1 MPRPPRLDTTGAVS
15 HVVARGNERRPLFRD
30 DADREKYLEL
40 LGEACARH
48 GARVLAYCLMPNHV
62 HLALQSGPVPVS
74 RVVHDVHARYAQ
86 HFNRRHDRVGH
97 LFQGRFRS
105 FLVDREAWLLEVVR
119 YVHRNPVKARLVSR
133 PEEFPWSSHR
143 AYLGTSP
150 AWLATGE
157 VLSLL
162 AGSRPKA
169 RKLFQEFVAGPAA
182 GRYDPDEAALGAVVG
197 SEDFVRASLA
207 RGPWRPREADA
218 HAREG
223 RRPRRAAGRGRGHG
237 PRRPGP
243 PPLPL
248 AREEPLRAPG
258 PRRRRDL
265 PRADGA
271 PLPARPVD
279 DLARRGTP
287 READRGEPRRGAARR
302 RAAKAARR
310 LRRRARNT
318 RLHAWPRPAGGP
330 RRCERIGR

>member
-207 RGPWRPREADA
+207 R
-218 HAREG
+218 
-223 RRPRRAAGRGRGHG
+223 AGRG
-237 PRRPGP
+237 
-243 PPLPL
+243 
-248 AREEPLRAPG
+248 
-258 PRRRRDL
+258 
-265 PRADGA
+265 
-271 PLPARPVD
+271 
-279 DLARRGTP
+279 DLARRTLTPEKVADLVAP
-287 READRGEPRRGAARR
+287 REGVAATDLAGPARLRSLSRVRSLCALLGRDVGGISLARTARLFRRDPSTISRDVAHLERRIAENPDEARR
-302 RAAKAARR
+302 VDE
-310 LRRRARNT
+310 LRK
-318 RLHAWPRPAGGP
+318 LLGG
-330 RRCERIGR
+330 